1 MDSAGGQVRAPPAPP
16 ARAIR
21 AVNARPF
28 RRISHPIIPPRE
40 TRLSRPDLRPRET
53 RLLRSDPRP
62 RSPDLTPRHSQNSL
76 SQTRRGGDGFGRATM
91 AAKTSGVGGAAS
103 STAGSRSGA
112 GTSGSA
118 RAEPPRAHEGTPARA
133 YDPSTYAHL
142 DVSGDIRELFQY
154 IGRYNPPPS
163 DAPTPLKP
171 FVPDYVPAVGDVD
184 EFVKVP
190 RPDGRPDELG
200 IRVLDEPAARQSDAT
215 VLSLRLRHANKQ
227 AGGAATSA
235 EVRSVDKPE
244 GAPEKLNNWI
254 ENVKSLHAGDRGA
267 VASVSYSKNMPD
279 VETLMEEWDPEV
291 EEVLRTIR
299 IPDETMGVDL
309 RRQAKLSCA
318 ALDIPVYDNLVES
331 LHVMFTT
338 YLEFKNNPFL
348 RQQRAGGMAATLR

>member
-16 ARAIR
+16 ARAIH

-28 RRISHPIIPPRE
+28 RRISTPI
-40 TRLSRPDLRPRET
+40 RPDSPAPIP
-53 RLLRSDPRP
+53 DPERHDSPP
-62 RSPDLTPRHSQNSL
+62 RSPIRAHRTSPLDAHRNPSVR
-76 SQTRRGGDGFGRATM
+76 RARGGDGFGGATM
-91 AAKTSGVGGAAS
+91 AATARSGVGGAARRRVR
-103 STAGSRSGA
+103 GSRSSPGSRR
-112 GTSGSA
+112 GGSA
-118 RAEPPRAHEGTPARA
+118 RAEPPRADEGTPARA
-133 YDPSTYAHL
+133 YDPSAYAHL
-142 DVSGDIRELFQY
+142 NVSGEIRELFQY

-163 DAPTPLKP
+163 DVPTPLKP
-171 FVPDYVPAVGDVD
+171 FVPDYIPAVGDID

-227 AGGAATSA
+227 SGGAATPA
-235 EVRSVDKPE
+235 EVRCIDKPE
-244 GAPEKLNNWI
+244 GEPEKLNNWI

-279 VETLMEEWDPEV
+279 VETLMAEWDPEV

-348 RQQRAGGMAATLR
+348 RQQRAGGVAATSR

>member
-16 ARAIR
+16 ARAIH

-28 RRISHPIIPPRE
+28 RRIPTPIIPSRE
-40 TRLSRPDLRPRET
+40 TRLPTPIFD
-53 RLLRSDPRP
+53 P
-62 RSPDLTPRHSQNSL
+62 RSPNLTPRRSQESV
-76 SQTRRGGDGFGRATM
+76 SQTARGGDGFGGATM
-91 AAKTSGVGGAAS
+91 AATARSGVGGGGA
-103 STAGSRSGA
+103 TTGSRSGSA
-112 GTSGSA
+112 PRGPGAAASASA
-118 RAEPPRAHEGTPARA
+118 RADPPRADEDTPARA
-133 YDPSTYAHL
+133 YDPSAYAHL
-142 DVSGDIRELFQY
+142 NVSGEIRELFQY
-154 IGRYNPPPS
+154 IGRYDPPPS
-163 DAPTPLKP
+163 DVPTPLKP
-171 FVPDYVPAVGDVD
+171 FVPDYIPAIGDID

-200 IRVLDEPAARQSDAT
+200 LRVLDEPAARQSDAT

-227 AGGAATSA
+227 SGGAATAA
-235 EVRSVDKPE
+235 EVQSIDKPE
-244 GAPEKLNNWI
+244 GEPEKLNNWI

-279 VETLMEEWDPEV
+279 VETLMTEWDPEV

-348 RQQRAGGMAATLR
+348 RQQRAGGVAATSR